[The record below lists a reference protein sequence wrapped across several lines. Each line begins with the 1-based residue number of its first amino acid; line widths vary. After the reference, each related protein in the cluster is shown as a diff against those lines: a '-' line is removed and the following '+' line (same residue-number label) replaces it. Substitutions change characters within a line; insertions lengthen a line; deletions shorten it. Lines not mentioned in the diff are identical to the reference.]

1 MERILLFTPGVFDG
15 HFRVPVCKRHFQC
28 HPISSRHSPSHTKD
42 GCYKNLPLLSEEGFS
57 LLRRKPSRK
66 GFSWPWERA
75 WLACSGK
82 SQRAGELVHP
92 GASLGQWRVRF
103 WSVNILASAWL
114 SWDDCGSRLQESPFG
129 AYWVWDANYTSQWS
143 QLVITD
149 YSSGWSLGWRYKF
162 ISSKRYFNFGFR
174 SKIGREEVWG
184 HSPGI
189 FKTSKEKGRLE
200 KKSEKS
206 HPMK

>member
-1 MERILLFTPGVFDG
+1 MSPHIFLAFTFTYQRWLLQKPTTPFWGRFFLPQKETFQETIFLALG
-15 HFRVPVCKRHFQC
+15 KSMIGLFR
-28 HPISSRHSPSHTKD
+28 
-42 GCYKNLPLLSEEGFS
+42 E
-57 LLRRKPSRK
+57 
-66 GFSWPWERA
+66 
-75 WLACSGK
+75 
-82 SQRAGELVHP
+82 SQRAGELVYP

-114 SWDDCGSRLQESPFG
+114 SWDNCGSRLQESPFG

-143 QLVITD
+143 HLVITD

-162 ISSKRYFNFGFR
+162 IRSKWYFNFGLR
-174 SKIGREEVWG
+174 SKIGRED
-184 HSPGI
+184 SPGI